1 MQAYL
6 VLYKDGRPDLSVP
19 VPESGA
25 GIGREAGNHVQLAS
39 PEVSKRH
46 ALLKLSAMKW
56 YVRDLDSRN
65 GVFVNGK
72 RVREAIVQ
80 HGDKLT
86 IGPYTLVF
94 ETTVPGSRNVMAIDF
109 SSNIAMRTMSTP
121 RDKIGGDGSR
131 DNKP

>member
-6 VLYKDGRPDLSVP
+6 VLYKNGKPDLSTP

-56 YVRDLDSRN
+56 CVRDLDSRN

-72 RVREAIVQ
+72 RVREAILQ

-94 ETTVPGSRNVMAIDF
+94 ETTAPGSRNVMEIDL
-109 SSNIAMRTMSTP
+109 SSNVAMRTMATP
-121 RDKIGGDGSR
+121 RAEIGGDGNR
-131 DNKP
+131 VDKP